1 MHPSYERIL
10 IFETFTMKSVRRI
23 MLLCVCVVHA
33 LHFYERVCLSV
44 SKKGGGGVVG
54 GGFGE
59 GE

>member
-1 MHPSYERIL
+1 
-10 IFETFTMKSVRRI
+10 